1 MPHDDST
8 HDAARIIAERAP
20 GAAPRVALVLGSGLD
35 GLAAA
40 IERAVAIPY
49 ADLPGFPRSSV
60 DGHAGELVLGTL
72 AGAAV
77 ACLRGRAHFYEGGG
91 LGVMTGAIRTLKLAG
106 VELLFL
112 TNAAGSLR
120 HEVGPGR
127 LVAITDHINL
137 MPGTPLIGPNDD
149 RFGPRFFSLANAYDA
164 AERARLKAA
173 ARRLGIDLAEGI
185 YLACPG
191 PCFETPAEIR
201 MMRMLGADLVGMS
214 TVPEVIAARHCGLTV
229 IAVSVVTNLAEG
241 LSDVPLTHAHT
252 IRNAGL
258 GAVDLRRLIPA
269 YLADRSAG

>member
-1 MPHDDST
+1 MLDDT
-8 HDAARIIAERAP
+8 IYAAAQLIAERAP
-20 GAAPRVALVLGSGLD
+20 DAAPRIALVLGSGLD

-40 IERAVAIPY
+40 IERAVAVPY
-49 ADLPGFPRSSV
+49 ADLPGFPRSTV
-60 DGHAGELVLGTL
+60 DGHAGELLLGTL

-91 LGVMTGAIRTLKLAG
+91 LGVMTGAIRALRLAG
-106 VELLFL
+106 VERLFL

-120 HEVGPGR
+120 PEIGPGR

-164 AERARLKAA
+164 AERARLQAA
-173 ARRLGIDLAEGI
+173 ARQLGVDLAEGV

-201 MMRMLGADLVGMS
+201 MMRMMGADLVGMS

-229 IAVSVVTNLAEG
+229 TAVSVVTNLAEG
-241 LSDVPLTHAHT
+241 LSDAALTHEHT
-252 IRNAGL
+252 MRNAAL
-258 GAVDLRRLIPA
+258 GAVDLQRLILA
-269 YLADRSAG
+269 YLADRAAV